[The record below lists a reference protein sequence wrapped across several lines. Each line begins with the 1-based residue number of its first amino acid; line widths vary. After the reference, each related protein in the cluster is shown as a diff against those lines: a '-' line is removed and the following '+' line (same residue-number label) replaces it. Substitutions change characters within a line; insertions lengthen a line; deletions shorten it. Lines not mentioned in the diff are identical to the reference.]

1 MTVTL
6 GNISLKPEQ
15 EKVLNKLDVGKV
27 LLGGVG
33 SGKTYTSIFWYML
46 NYPEKPLIVITTA
59 MKRDTVEKGKDKPDW
74 QSSLDACGVKDYI
87 VDSWN
92 NIKKYTDIKN
102 SVFIFDE
109 QRVVGY
115 GTWAQSFIQ
124 IARFNNNKWILLSAT
139 PGDVWMDYVPLFIAN
154 GLYKHKSDFTRK
166 HVEWNPHTPFPVVKA
181 YKGTAVLDKYVKML
195 TVPMEVERHTERVR
209 RLIYTDYDEA
219 MYKQVAKERFNW
231 ITQFP
236 VQNASELTQLL
247 RRVVNDSPDKHQRV
261 SKLINRIPKVIIFY
275 NYTYE
280 LEALRTLCKVLN
292 KPYAEWNGQKHENI
306 PETSEWAYLVQY
318 NAGSEGW
325 NCVDTDTVIFYSV
338 NYSYKKMEQAEGR
351 IDRLNTPFTKLYYY
365 YMSTESK
372 VDKGI
377 LEAVHKKKKFN
388 EKLWVRKELGVS
400 FDKKDNIDGEGNLI

>member
-6 GNISLKPEQ
+6 GNITLKPEQ

-46 NYPEKPLIVITTA
+46 NYPERPLVVITTA

-74 QSSLDACGVKDYI
+74 QSSLDACGVEEYI

-92 NIKKYTDIKN
+92 NIKKYTDTKN

-166 HVEWNPHTPFPVVKA
+166 HVEWSPYTPYPVVKA

-209 RLIYTDYDEA
+209 RLIYTDFDQV

-261 SKLINRIPKVIIFY
+261 SKLISRTPKVIIFY

-280 LEALRTLCKVLN
+280 LEALRTLCKTLN

-306 PETSEWAYLVQY
+306 PETSEWTYLVQY

-325 NCVDTDTVIFYSV
+325 NCIDTDTIIFYSV

-377 LEAVHKKKKFN
+377 LESVHKKKKFN
-388 EKLWVRKELGVS
+388 EKLWVRKEFGIS
-400 FDKKDNIDGEGNLI
+400 FDKKDRSDDEGNRI